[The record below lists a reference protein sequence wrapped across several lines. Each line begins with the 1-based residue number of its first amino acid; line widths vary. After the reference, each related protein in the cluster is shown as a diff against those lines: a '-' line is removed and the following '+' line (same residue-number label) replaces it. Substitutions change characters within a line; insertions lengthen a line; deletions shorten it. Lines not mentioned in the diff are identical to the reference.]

1 MILVQAIIISPSFS
15 LPQIFWKVLS
25 ASVALY
31 DTFRTHAAYSI
42 ALGKI
47 LTDHKDILGI
57 IAG

>member
-1 MILVQAIIISPSFS
+1 MILVQTIIISPSFS
-15 LPQIFWKVLS
+15 LPQILWKVLS

-31 DTFRTHAAYSI
+31 NTIRTNAAYSV

-47 LTDHKDILGI
+47 LTDHKDMLGI